1 MSLQNKVAIV
11 TGASSGIGAAT
22 AIKFVEEGAFV
33 SIVGRNAEKLRNV
46 TAKCAAVGNKPLVI
60 SAELTNDEDLRRII
74 DSTIKHFG
82 KLDVLVN
89 NAGIFDFDDILSET
103 AMSSFDKMIATNLR
117 PAVYLTHLAAPYLIE
132 TKGNIVNVSSVA
144 SIRIGLPRC
153 FAYNTSKAGL
163 DHFTRT
169 IASELAPKGVRVNSV
184 NPGIVRTDISE
195 GLGVEKDQEDDFW
208 NSFNKTAPLGKIAGS
223 EEIADLILF
232 IASDKGK
239 SITGASF
246 VTDNGTMVV
255 SQIVK

>member
-1 MSLQNKVAIV
+1 MSLQNKVVII

-33 SIVGRNAEKLRNV
+33 TIVGRNAEKLRDV

-89 NAGIFDFDDILSET
+89 NAGIVHYGDILSEN

-132 TKGNIVNVSSVA
+132 TKGNIVNVSSVTGKRVA
-144 SIRIGLPRC
+144 LPNC

-163 DHFTRT
+163 DHFTRSM
-169 IASELAPKGVRVNSV
+169 ASELAAKGVRVNSV
-184 NPGIVRTDISE
+184 NPGIVRTDLSQN
-195 GLGVEKDQEDDFW
+195 LGIEKDQEDDFW
-208 NSFNKTAPLGKIAGS
+208 NGFNKTAPLGKIAGS
-223 EEIADLILF
+223 EEIADMIVF

-246 VTDNGTMVV
+246 VIDNGSMVV
-255 SQIVK
+255 PQIVK